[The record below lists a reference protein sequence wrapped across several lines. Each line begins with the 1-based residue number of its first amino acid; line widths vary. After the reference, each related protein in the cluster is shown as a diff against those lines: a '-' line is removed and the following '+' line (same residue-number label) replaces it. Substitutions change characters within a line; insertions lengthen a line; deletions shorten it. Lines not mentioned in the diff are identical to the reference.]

1 MELIRSLSA
10 RIEELKAD
18 HACFSYGDAED
29 IPVLE
34 TEVLGKPF
42 L

>member
-10 RIEELKAD
+10 RIEELKEDFAF
-18 HACFSYGDAED
+18 FSYGDVED

-34 TEVLGKPF
+34 TEVLGHPC